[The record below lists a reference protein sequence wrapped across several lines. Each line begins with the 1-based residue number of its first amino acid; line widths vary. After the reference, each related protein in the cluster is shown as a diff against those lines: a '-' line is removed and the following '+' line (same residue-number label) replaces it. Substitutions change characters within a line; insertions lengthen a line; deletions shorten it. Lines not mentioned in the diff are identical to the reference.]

1 MLQMFLS
8 ACVLVALTSAIHA
21 GGIAV
26 LLPRLKNVDALPP
39 RRVLPNVWML
49 LRMLWWLI
57 LLHLSEIS
65 VWGMFYLWR
74 RCMPDAEAALYFSGA
89 TYTTLGYGEL
99 VLAEPWRLLGP
110 IEALVGILMF
120 GLSTGYFFFVVSRSF
135 ESRQARATVVPST
148 GGTQK
153 EA

>member
-1 MLQMFLS
+1 MLLMIVS
-8 ACVLVALTSAIHA
+8 ACLLVSLTMAIHA
-21 GGIAV
+21 SGIAM
-26 LLPRLKNVDALPP
+26 LLPRLKNLDALPP
-39 RRVLPNVWML
+39 TRVLPNVRML
-49 LRMLWWLI
+49 LRMLWWFV

-65 VWGMFYLWR
+65 VWAVFYLWT
-74 RCMPDAEAALYFSGA
+74 RCMPNAEAAFYFSGA

-99 VLAEPWRLLGP
+99 VLVEPWRLLGP

-135 ESRQARATVVPST
+135 ESRQARATIVPSA
-148 GGTQK
+148 GSTQK